1 MEYNTTR
8 RTIGI
13 EEHRRTL
20 AELGE
25 AYALVD
31 KLRRAGSGEAEAI
44 KGYIK
49 TLETLTERGSNMMQ
63 IASDRERERDEAR
76 QEVEDLLHRR
86 KEAQESWL
94 RAEQEWII
102 SGALQDRKIE
112 KLTTRVLEL
121 EQEIVDLGVAPSTGG
136 IDWWKEESKR
146 NQASLDVVRREKVRE
161 LAALDRK
168 VERLEAEV
176 DESKLWRAL
185 VEDYKKENNRLYAR
199 QAGLV
204 AEVSGL
210 KAQLRQA
217 RSKSV
222 GIPY

>member
-1 MEYNTTR
+1 MKANTIR

-20 AELGE
+20 AE
-25 AYALVD
+25 
-31 KLRRAGSGEAEAI
+31 
-44 KGYIK
+44 
-49 TLETLTERGSNMMQ
+49 
-63 IASDRERERDEAR
+63 RDEV
-76 QEVEDLLHRR
+76 QEG
-86 KEAQESWL
+86 WL
-94 RAEQEWII
+94 RAEQDWII

-121 EQEIVDLGVAPSTGG
+121 EQEIVDLGVAPPTGG

-176 DESKLWRAL
+176 EESKIWRASWS
-185 VEDYKKENNRLYAR
+185 VSGYETERNRLYAR
-199 QAGLV
+199 IAGLV

-210 KAQLRQA
+210 QGQLRQA

-222 GIPY
+222 EIPY